1 MLSKKVTMSLF
12 VILVLFIFGCASV
25 PMMTKVP
32 PPEKPAESEPPKI
45 VSKGPKKR
53 VGVVDFVNKTTYGR
67 GRLGSSASDILTT
80 ELFKTGAFIVVERAQ
95 LQKIISEQALGQSG
109 AINAATAAKAGEL
122 LGLNAIVTG
131 SISQFGVKIEGKDYG
146 VYKQKIQKAECTVDV
161 RVADTTTGQILFA
174 DSGSGVFEK
183 KISEVLGFGQRG
195 GYDETMGQNALRA
208 AITKFMDNLIQ
219 QLDSTEWS
227 GRVAKVS
234 GSTVYINAGRDV
246 GLKVGDVLGVY
257 ALGEEIYDPQTHVL
271 LGREEGP
278 LKGEV
283 LVTGYVGSRLTK
295 GTLKSGIGLTVNDVV
310 KLKRDLEAT

>member
-1 MLSKKVTMSLF
+1 MLSKKMRAGLIISFLFTLVCAGIPTVTKAAPS
-12 VILVLFIFGCASV
+12 
-25 PMMTKVP
+25 
-32 PPEKPAESEPPKI
+32 EKAVEKEAPKI

-53 VGVVDFVNKTTYGR
+53 VGIVDFENKTTYGK

-95 LQKIISEQALGQSG
+95 LQKILGEQALGQSG
-109 AINAATAAKAGEL
+109 VINPATAAEAGKI

-131 SISQFGVKIEGKDYG
+131 SISQFGVKTEGKDYG

-161 RVADTTTGQILFA
+161 RVVDTTTGQVLFA

-183 KISEVLGFGQRG
+183 KISEILGFGQRG

-219 QLDSTEWS
+219 QLQSTEWS
-227 GRVAKVS
+227 GRIAKVS
-234 GSTVYINAGRDV
+234 GSTVYINAGKDV
-246 GLKVGDVLGVY
+246 GLEIGNILMVY
-257 ALGEEIYDPQTHVL
+257 SLGEEIYDPQTHVL

-278 LKGEV
+278 LKAEL
-283 LVTGYVGSRLTK
+283 LVTGYVDANLTK
-295 GTLKSGIGLTVNDVV
+295 ATIKSGTGLTVNDVV
-310 KLKRDLEAT
+310 KLKVQ